1 MTDTSGDNGKG
12 SEGEKSAGKDTEGVH
27 NPWGVGHEESIV
39 LIMKANVPLDVRHQ
53 NIWDC

>member
-12 SEGEKSAGKDTEGVH
+12 SEGEKSAGKDTDSK
-27 NPWGVGHEESIV
+27 GVGH
-39 LIMKANVPLDVRHQ
+39 NVPLDVRHQ